1 MSLESD
7 IRTYMKTRTAITDIV
22 GSRIYFQKLP
32 QEAEF
37 PLLVS
42 NRISTTRT
50 YSHSGDS
57 NMTTPRIQYSCFAE
71 TYAAA
76 KDLAEQIVSEMSG
89 FKGTAGSSTIYSS
102 FVENELD
109 MLDPESKL
117 YFIPVDLMVT
127 YNG

>member
-1 MSLESD
+1 MSLEAD
-7 IRTYMKTRTAITDIV
+7 IRTYMLTRTAITDLV
-22 GSRIYFQKLP
+22 STRIYFQKLP
-32 QEAEF
+32 QNATF

-42 NRISTTRT
+42 NRISTKRE

-57 NMTTPRIQYSCFAE
+57 NLTTPRVQYSCYAE
-71 TYAAA
+71 TWTAA

-89 FKGTAGSSTIYSS
+89 FSGTAGSTTVYST

-109 MLDPESKL
+109 LNDPESKL
-117 YFIPVDLMVT
+117 YFIPVDLMIT

>member
-1 MSLESD
+1 MSVEKD
-7 IRTYMKTRTAITDIV
+7 IRTYMLTRTAITDLI
-22 GSRIYFQKLP
+22 STRIYAQKLP
-32 QEAEF
+32 QEATF
-37 PLLVS
+37 PSLVY
-42 NRISTTRT
+42 NRISTQRT

-57 NMTTPRIQYSCFAE
+57 NFTKPRIQYSCFAE
-71 TYAAA
+71 TYEDA

-89 FKGTAGSSTIYSS
+89 FKGTAGTATIYST

-109 MLDPESKL
+109 SLDSESKL

>member
-1 MSLESD
+1 
-7 IRTYMKTRTAITDIV
+7 MKTRTAITDIV
-22 GSRIYFQKLP
+22 GSRIYFMKLP
-32 QEAEF
+32 QDATF
-37 PLLVS
+37 PSLVS

-57 NMTTPRIQYSCFAE
+57 SMTTPRIQYSCFAE
-71 TYAAA
+71 TYSDA

-109 MLDPESKL
+109 LLDPESKL